1 MTSTR
6 SAPASGVWAP
16 IRRTALAKVVVMGVT
31 GVFGLVNTRL
41 IISHFGTDAYA
52 QYGLLATFPNL
63 MPFTDLG
70 IGAVILNSV
79 AGSSDL
85 RHDAIVRRTL
95 TTAIRVLLASALI
108 IATTGVVLGLAGL
121 WPTLLGAKLMD
132 GGGVTATLCLVVYA
146 AALPLS
152 VGQRI
157 VVGMGRSATQ
167 VISQGIVSP
176 ALTCMLLLAVVVRLE
191 AGNAVSVMSYVA
203 NTLVSIVCVVVAW
216 RTTRPLLSQA
226 LRDVPRLR
234 EVRGV
239 RIVDTAG
246 PSLVQALIIPI
257 AFQTD
262 RLLLSHLGGGQTLA
276 QYNLAAQMFNLL
288 TQTVSVTGMA
298 MWPHFAK
305 ARADGRVESPFGAAR
320 SFAAMGG
327 GLSLVLVLVAPW
339 MASVLSDGKIE
350 LPVTLL
356 AANIANVVVEAAKQP
371 LGMYMTDPRGLRAQ
385 MIPVVILVP
394 MNLVL
399 SWVLIA
405 PLGAAGPIAG
415 SVIAV
420 IVCQLVPYALW
431 VSADLRRR
439 RVQEGGDD
447 DGSVDAADSAG
458 SDGDGGT
465 DSADGADCP
474 AYETDGG
481 DPDAAGAA
489 PGEGAAGEAVLEAV
503 GTAADG
509 GGPASA
515 AARAQGRTVVQGAA
529 PAAECRDRDA
539 AGTVGP
545 VDPGAPEGRPAASD
559 SSDVEDPDPS
569 VPNQPER

>member
-16 IRRTALAKVVVMGVT
+16 IRRTALAKVLVMGVT
-31 GVFGLVNTRL
+31 GVFGLINTRL

-70 IGAVILNSV
+70 IGAVILNAV

-85 RHDAIVRRTL
+85 RHDAVVRRTL
-95 TTAIRVLLASALI
+95 TTAIRVLLASALV
-108 IATTGVVLGLAGL
+108 IATTGIVLGLMGL

-152 VGQRI
+152 VGQRV

-167 VISQGIVSP
+167 VISQGVVSP
-176 ALTCMLLLAVVVRLE
+176 ALTCMLLLAVVTRLE

-327 GLSLVLVLVAPW
+327 GLSLGLVLVAPW

-489 PGEGAAGEAVLEAV
+489 PSEGAAGEAVLEAV

>member
-191 AGNAVSVMSYVA
+191 AGNAVSVMSYMA

-327 GLSLVLVLVAPW
+327 GLSLGLVLVAPW

-439 RVQEGGDD
+439 RVQEDGDD

-529 PAAECRDRDA
+529 PAAECRDREA

>member
-356 AANIANVVVEAAKQP
+356 GANVANVVVEAAKQP

-439 RVQEGGDD
+439 RVQEDGDD

-474 AYETDGG
+474 ACETDGG

-529 PAAECRDRDA
+529 PAAECRDREA

>member
-305 ARADGRVESPFGAAR
+305 ARADGRGAEPRPGPGGAVDGLR
-320 SFAAMGG
+320 PVRWEDRAAGDAAGG
-327 GLSLVLVLVAPW
+327 QYRQRRRRGRQAAPGHVHDRP
-339 MASVLSDGKIE
+339 AGSAGPD
-350 LPVTLL
+350 
-356 AANIANVVVEAAKQP
+356 
-371 LGMYMTDPRGLRAQ
+371 DPRGHSGAHEPRA
-385 MIPVVILVP
+385 V
-394 MNLVL
+394 
-399 SWVLIA
+399 
-405 PLGAAGPIAG
+405 LGAHRPSG
-415 SVIAV
+415 
-420 IVCQLVPYALW
+420 
-431 VSADLRRR
+431 
-439 RVQEGGDD
+439 
-447 DGSVDAADSAG
+447 
-458 SDGDGGT
+458 
-465 DSADGADCP
+465 
-474 AYETDGG
+474 
-481 DPDAAGAA
+481 
-489 PGEGAAGEAVLEAV
+489 
-503 GTAADG
+503 G
-509 GGPASA
+509 GGPDRRLRHRGDRVPVGALRPVGVGGSA
-515 AARAQGRTVVQGAA
+515 PSPRPGGR
-529 PAAECRDRDA
+529 R
-539 AGTVGP
+539 
-545 VDPGAPEGRPAASD
+545 
-559 SSDVEDPDPS
+559 
-569 VPNQPER
+569 

>member
-216 RTTRPLLSQA
+216 RTTRPLL
-226 LRDVPRLR
+226 
-234 EVRGV
+234 
-239 RIVDTAG
+239 
-246 PSLVQALIIPI
+246 VQALIIPI

-439 RVQEGGDD
+439 RVQEDGDD

-474 AYETDGG
+474 ACETDGG

-529 PAAECRDRDA
+529 PAAECRDREA

>member
-132 GGGVTATLCLVVYA
+132 GGGVTAT
-146 AALPLS
+146 LPLS

-439 RVQEGGDD
+439 RVQEDGDD
-447 DGSVDAADSAG
+447 DGSVDAAGSVDGADGADGAG
-458 SDGDGGT
+458 
-465 DSADGADCP
+465 GADCP
-474 AYETDGG
+474 AYETDGD

-529 PAAECRDRDA
+529 PAAECRDREA

>member
-327 GLSLVLVLVAPW
+327 GLSLGLVLVAPW

-439 RVQEGGDD
+439 RVQEDGDD

-474 AYETDGG
+474 ACETDGG

-529 PAAECRDRDA
+529 PAAECRDREA

>member
-191 AGNAVSVMSYVA
+191 AGNAVSVMSYMA

-327 GLSLVLVLVAPW
+327 GLSLGLVLVAPW

-439 RVQEGGDD
+439 RVQEDGDD